1 VTSAI
6 QTQINAKSPTASPT
20 FTGTVTVPSPFT
32 LGATSV
38 TATGAELNYVAGVTS
53 AIQTQINSKEPT
65 ITQGSVLAT
74 ELEDNS
80 TSPDS
85 TKYYRGDGKWIVP
98 PGGGDVAG
106 PASSTDSAIVLF
118 DGTGGKN
125 IKDSTYT
132 ITAAGAAVLDDVDA
146 AAQRTTLGLGT
157 IATQAS
163 DNVSITGGTI
173 TGVTMAAKQNADA
186 DLTKVSDAAET
197 DKILYKD
204 DNGDLQTVGLGT
216 SGTFLKS
223 QGAGSAPTWSTVSAT
238 PGGSNTHVQFNDG
251 GAFGGD
257 SGITYNKTTDTLTI
271 DNTLITGSIQTTAA
285 DNTHFGDFSNTS
297 NPDLSDGQIA
307 YDKTKEI
314 LEASDE
320 TDDYV
325 LATKIDPI
333 QWSYASPDSNA
344 VHYIQVIRKSNVT
357 NFWCLAD
364 PGDTGESIT
373 VTVKECDS
381 AGDSCADNG
390 ISVAADNDGTD
401 DTSFS
406 DSVIDADDLLEVTY
420 STTDTITSVNCTL
433 ERWRE

>member
-1 VTSAI
+1 
-6 QTQINAKSPTASPT
+6 
-20 FTGTVTVPSPFT
+20 
-32 LGATSV
+32 
-38 TATGAELNYVAGVTS
+38 
-53 AIQTQINSKEPT
+53 
-65 ITQGSVLAT
+65 
-74 ELEDNS
+74 
-80 TSPDS
+80 
-85 TKYYRGDGKWIVP
+85 
-98 PGGGDVAG
+98 VAG

-401 DTSFS
+401 PLRQTTM
-406 DSVIDADDLLEVTY
+406 ARMTLLLL
-420 STTDTITSVNCTL
+420 IA
-433 ERWRE
+433 

>member
-1 VTSAI
+1 
-6 QTQINAKSPTASPT
+6 
-20 FTGTVTVPSPFT
+20 
-32 LGATSV
+32 
-38 TATGAELNYVAGVTS
+38 
-53 AIQTQINSKEPT
+53 
-65 ITQGSVLAT
+65 
-74 ELEDNS
+74 
-80 TSPDS
+80 
-85 TKYYRGDGKWIVP
+85 
-98 PGGGDVAG
+98 VAG
-106 PASSTDSAIVLF
+106 PASSTDNAIVLF

-163 DNVSITGGTI
+163 SSVSITGGTI
-173 TGVTMAAKQNADA
+173 TGVTMAAKQDA
-186 DLTKVSDAAET
+186 DSDLTTVSAPGADKVLYSNAAGN
-197 DKILYKD
+197 IA
-204 DNGDLQTVGLGT
+204 TVGLGT

-238 PGGSNTHVQFNDG
+238 PGGSDTHVQFNDG

-257 SGITYNKTTDTLTI
+257 AGMVYNKTTDTLTI
-271 DNTLITGSIQTTAA
+271 DNTLIVGSIQTNAA

-297 NPDLSDGQIA
+297 NPDLGDGQIA

-325 LATKIDPI
+325 LATKIDPL
-333 QWSYASPDSNA
+333 QWSYTSPDNNA
-344 VHYIQVIRKSNVT
+344 IHYIQVIRKSNIT

-401 DTSFS
+401 DTSFT

>member
-106 PASSTDSAIVLF
+106 PASSTDNAIVLF

-163 DNVSITGGTI
+163 SSVSITGGTI
-173 TGVTMAAKQNADA
+173 TGVTMAAKQDADA
-186 DLTKVSDAAET
+186 DLGTLSAPGNDKVFYSDGSGNV
-197 DKILYKD
+197 L
-204 DNGDLQTVGLGT
+204 TVGLGT

-238 PGGSNTHVQFNDG
+238 PGGSDTHVQFNDG

-257 SGITYNKTTDTLTI
+257 AGMFYNKTTDTLTI
-271 DNTLITGSIQTTAA
+271 DNTIVTKFVQTSAL
-285 DNTHFGDFSNTS
+285 DNTHYFDFSNTS
-297 NPDLSDGQIA
+297 NPDLGDGQIA

-325 LATKIDPI
+325 LATKIDPL
-333 QWSYASPDSNA
+333 QWSYTSPDNNA
-344 VHYIQVIRKSNVT
+344 IHYIQVVRKSNIT
-357 NFWCLAD
+357 NFWCLVD

-401 DTSFS
+401 DTSFT